1 MAYRCSQAIIG
12 GAREPIR
19 CKVSGTVCAHQKYCL
34 MEGKIVLTDRSL
46 WCPARGGRLMPDK
59 PEAAATGE
67 DPSTP
72 LRSAQD
78 DTGEDRR
85 SAQDDTGE
93 DRRSAQDDTAEPVKK
108 TTRKKTTS
116 RKKV

>member
-34 MEGKIVLTDRSL
+34 MEGKIVLTDQSL
-46 WCPARGGRLMPDK
+46 WCPARGGRLMPDELEK
-59 PEAAATGE
+59 DPETVPEAQAEETEG

-78 DTGEDRR
+78 DTGEP
-85 SAQDDTGE
+85 A
-93 DRRSAQDDTAEPVKK
+93 KK
-108 TTRKKTTS
+108 TTRKKTAS
-116 RKKV
+116 RKKE